1 MSKLSQNWGKKKGKK
16 KGCFN
21 VAKYYYYYYYY
32 YVLLLFASSLALSLS
47 LFHFCCCCCGGVG
60 ASFPSTFYIKATKTT
75 HTSKLQAKL

>member
-1 MSKLSQNWGKKKGKK
+1 M
-16 KGCFN
+16 
-21 VAKYYYYYYYY
+21 YYYY
-32 YVLLLFASSLALSLS
+32 LLLLWLSLSLS